1 MRALEFTRLIEEP
14 MSLPDVQRVTG
25 KVDPAIQKGIEDL
38 EKIAQQDPEQADG
51 ILKYFQDL
59 YAKIKSKVSASEDIE
74 VLEDQTGIMTT
85 QVADATMDLLAKI
98 MSDPKALQALGGEQ
112 AIKTIKDD
120 ILTQRAQRI
129 KSARD
134 EGDLDATNRL
144 NKFLTDYDSKIN
156 ELVTKI
162 MESERQ

>member
-98 MSDPKALQALGGEQ
+98 MSDPV
-112 AIKTIKDD
+112 KT
-120 ILTQRAQRI
+120 L
-129 KSARD
+129 
-134 EGDLDATNRL
+134 
-144 NKFLTDYDSKIN
+144 
-156 ELVTKI
+156 
-162 MESERQ
+162 